1 MPSKVVLIVWD
12 MPSDENWLTENNIAL
27 ALHAYC
33 PNTKFQIYPEE
44 VIATKKVDDYYKSEI
59 RRLARFLRENYP
71 AEVEENMMASYDKS
85 SAVDLVIQLLSRQ

>member
-12 MPSDENWLTENNIAL
+12 MPSDNNWLAEDNIAV

-33 PNTKFQIYPEE
+33 PNTQFQVYPEE
-44 VIATKKVDDYYKSEI
+44 AIATKKVDDFYESKI

-71 AEVEENMMASYDKS
+71 AEVEENMMAPYDKS
-85 SAVDLVIQLLSRQ
+85 SVVDLVIQLLSR